1 MLLLTDLEFLF
12 ASTGLFLL
20 CLAVVYLILDV
31 LEKWGKT
38 K

>member
-20 CLAVVYLILDV
+20 CLAVVYLILSII
-31 LEKWGKT
+31 EQWGKT